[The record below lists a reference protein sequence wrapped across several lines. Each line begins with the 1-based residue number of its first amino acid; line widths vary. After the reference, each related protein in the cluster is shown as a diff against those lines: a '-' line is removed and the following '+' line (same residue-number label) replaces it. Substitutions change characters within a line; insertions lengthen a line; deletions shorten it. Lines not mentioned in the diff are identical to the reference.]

1 MAAKLT
7 QNEAVKYALSMV
19 GKGYDYDNA
28 YGWQCFDT
36 ANYYWHQLFGHGLKG
51 AGVYLHTIT
60 LKARQLYMRILN
72 HS

>member
-7 QNEAVKYALSMV
+7 QKEAVKYALSMV

-36 ANYYWHQLFGHGLKG
+36 ANYYWHQL
-51 AGVYLHTIT
+51 
-60 LKARQLYMRILN
+60 RQLPFYQI
-72 HS
+72 